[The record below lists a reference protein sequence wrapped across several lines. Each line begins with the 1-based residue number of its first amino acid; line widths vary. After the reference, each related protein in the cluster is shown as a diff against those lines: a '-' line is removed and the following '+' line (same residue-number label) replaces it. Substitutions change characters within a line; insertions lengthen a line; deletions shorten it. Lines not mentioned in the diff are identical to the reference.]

1 MALLLGI
8 AVGGGGGGGRG
19 EVRGLPGTG
28 GGTRL
33 ARLSDVADM
42 GSLPKYEDRLF
53 SGDCTDPD
61 VGIGGAAPEA
71 DLMGNGP
78 GVSMPDSS
86 ADDLG
91 GCIDASSSDS
101 DPGPGE
107 IGPEGGG
114 GGTGRDS
121 GGGGRGADVMAP
133 GIGGA
138 PDGRESGTMSAVA
151 LWITEC
157 DV

>member
-1 MALLLGI
+1 M

-19 EVRGLPGTG
+19 EVNGLPGTG

-33 ARLSDVADM
+33 ARLSEVADV

-53 SGDCTDPD
+53 SGGWTEPD
-61 VGIGGAAPEA
+61 VGIGGAPPVAV
-71 DLMGNGP
+71 LMGKGP

-86 ADDLG
+86 AEDLG
-91 GCIDASSSDS
+91 GCIEASSSDS
-101 DPGPGE
+101 EPGPGE
-107 IGPEGGG
+107 SGPEGGG

-121 GGGGRGADVMAP
+121 GGGGTARGADDMAP

-138 PDGRESGTMSAVA
+138 PDGRDSGNMLAIAPRIIKCEV
-151 LWITEC
+151 
-157 DV
+157 